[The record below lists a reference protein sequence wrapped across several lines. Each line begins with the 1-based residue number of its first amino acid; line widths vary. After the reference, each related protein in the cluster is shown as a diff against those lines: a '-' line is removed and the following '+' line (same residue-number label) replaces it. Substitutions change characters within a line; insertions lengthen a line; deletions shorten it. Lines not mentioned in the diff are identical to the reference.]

1 MVSVQKPCPQR
12 DGSLWGCVT
21 NGGNPLGTEPSV
33 MITDIGDN
41 LVSRNRSILEE
52 RILAKSLELQ
62 IDRYVVHEETVNV
75 AEIIVLDL
83 HMVEKI
89 VNLF

>member
-1 MVSVQKPCPQR
+1 MGMCCKWGKPFR
-12 DGSLWGCVT
+12 DGTLS
-21 NGGNPLGTEPSV
+21 
-33 MITDIGDN
+33 DDKDN

-75 AEIIVLDL
+75 AEIIVLDTY
-83 HMVEKI
+83 MVERVVKTCCKGI
-89 VNLF
+89 Q

>member
-1 MVSVQKPCPQR
+1 MPPKGWIPMGMCCKWGKPFR
-12 DGSLWGCVT
+12 DGTLS
-21 NGGNPLGTEPSV
+21 
-33 MITDIGDN
+33 DDK
-41 LVSRNRSILEE
+41 VSRNRSILEE

-75 AEIIVLDL
+75 AEIIVLDI